1 MAATTTTSV
10 ERTTRRNWRRV
21 VVPYL
26 FLAPFVVPFVLFRVL
41 PLAYGFFL
49 SFTNTRLGRA
59 DGDFVGLGNYA
70 RLLDDSRFQLSLVN
84 TAVYTLEAT
93 APVLGVPLLLAVL
106 LNRDVGL
113 RTLLRSIFFFPNTLS
128 VATLGVIW
136 LWMLDPLAG
145 PLNYYLKQLG
155 ASPPSWLGSTST
167 AMWAVVMTAIWWV
180 TGYYLVI
187 YLAAL
192 QDIPRHLYEAAAIDG
207 ASGWRSF
214 WSITLPLLRPVFLF
228 VGVIHISGAFQ
239 IFGHVVVLTGGG
251 PADATRTIVQHIYET
266 GFKDRFALGSAA
278 AMSWVLFLII
288 LAFSLLQFR
297 FVRGRIDY

>member
-1 MAATTTTSV
+1 
-10 ERTTRRNWRRV
+10 
-21 VVPYL
+21 
-26 FLAPFVVPFVLFRVL
+26 
-41 PLAYGFFL
+41 
-49 SFTNTRLGRA
+49 
-59 DGDFVGLGNYA
+59 
-70 RLLDDSRFQLSLVN
+70 
-84 TAVYTLEAT
+84 
-93 APVLGVPLLLAVL
+93 
-106 LNRDVGL
+106 
-113 RTLLRSIFFFPNTLS
+113 
-128 VATLGVIW
+128 
-136 LWMLDPLAG
+136 
-145 PLNYYLKQLG
+145 
-155 ASPPSWLGSTST
+155 
-167 AMWAVVMTAIWWV
+167 MTAIWWV

-214 WSITLPLLRPVFLF
+214 WSITMPLLRPVFLF

>member
-1 MAATTTTSV
+1 MATTSI
-10 ERTTRRNWRRV
+10 RASRASRRDWRRL

-26 FLAPFVVPFVLFRVL
+26 FLSPFVVPFLLFRVL
-41 PLAYGFFL
+41 PLVYGFFL
-49 SFTNTRLGRA
+49 SFTNTRLGRV

-70 RLLDDSRFQLSLVN
+70 RLLDDSRFQLSLIN
-84 TAVYTLEAT
+84 TGLYTLEAT
-93 APVLGVPLLLAVL
+93 LPVLGVPLLLAVL
-106 LNRDVGL
+106 LNRGVPL
-113 RTLLRSIFFFPNTLS
+113 RALLRSIFFFPNTLS

-145 PLNYYLKQLG
+145 PLNYYLRQLG
-155 ASPPSWLGSTST
+155 GTPPSWLGSTST

-192 QDIPRHLYEAAAIDG
+192 QDIPQHLYEAAAIDG
-207 ASGWRSF
+207 AGSWRSF
-214 WSITLPLLRPVFLF
+214 WSITMPLLRPVFLF
-228 VGVIHISGAFQ
+228 VGVIHIAGAFQ

-251 PADATRTIVQHIYET
+251 PADATRTVVQHIYET

-288 LAFSLLQFR
+288 LAFSLFQFR
-297 FVRGRIDY
+297 FVRGRTEY

>member
-1 MAATTTTSV
+1 MAATTSIPIP
-10 ERTTRRNWRRV
+10 RASRRHWRRL

-49 SFTNTRLGRA
+49 SFTNTRLGRV
-59 DGDFVGLGNYA
+59 DGEFVGISNFA
-70 RLLDDSRFQLSLVN
+70 RLLDDDRFQVSLMN
-84 TAVYTLEAT
+84 TGLYTLEAT
-93 APVLGVPLLLAVL
+93 LPVLGVPLLLAVL
-106 LNRDVGL
+106 LDRGVAL

-207 ASGWRSF
+207 ASRWRSF
-214 WSITLPLLRPVFLF
+214 WSITMPLLRPVFLF

-297 FVRGRIDY
+297 VVRGRIEY